1 MQELMIYAGVS
12 DCYSRCD
19 EILEKF
25 LSVKVNA
32 MQVYRVSDSYGEQ
45 LGKEGDF
52 TERILPPVQPD
63 EVLYAM
69 GDGSMIFTRDDG
81 WKEVKL
87 GRIFKSSD
95 CIHVEGKQGWIKQ
108 SQYLGHLGSSKSFT
122 GQMDEIIE
130 NYGTLHQRLI
140 FITDG
145 ATWLRNWIED
155 AFPEAVSILDF
166 YHAKEHLCEFA
177 NEYFK
182 ESAEKGNWIEAQEAL
197 LLGSA
202 VALVI
207 NNIKSLRTTPIGT
220 AQKLIDYYS
229 ANAHRMDYKRYQQI
243 GKGIIG
249 SGAIESAHRT
259 VIQKRMKLSGQRWT
273 LRGAQNMLNLRT
285 IKMNQ
290 QWTKVV
296 QLVKSEFRAVA

>member
-1 MQELMIYAGVS
+1 MIYAGVS
-12 DCYSRCD
+12 DCYSKCD
-19 EILEKF
+19 EVLEKF

-45 LGKEGDF
+45 LGKGDDF
-52 TERILPPVQPD
+52 TQRILPPVQRE

-69 GDGSMIFTRDDG
+69 ADGSMIFTRDDG

-95 CIHVEGKQGWIKQ
+95 CIDVAGKPGWIKQ
-108 SQYLGHLGSSKSFT
+108 SQYLAHLGSSKSFT
-122 GQMDEIIE
+122 RQMDELIE
-130 NYGTLHQRLI
+130 NYGSLHHRLI
-140 FITDG
+140 FVTDG
-145 ATWLRNWIED
+145 APWLRNWIED
-155 AFPEAVSILDF
+155 AFPTATSILDF
-166 YHAKEHLCEFA
+166 YHAKEHLCQFA
-177 NEYFK
+177 DEHFK
-182 ESAEKGNWIEAQEAL
+182 ERSEKEKWIVSQETL
-197 LLGSA
+197 LLESG
-202 VALVI
+202 VAQVI
-207 NNIKSLRTTPIGT
+207 HNIQSLCKEPTKQ

-229 ANAHRMDYKRYQQI
+229 ANIDRMDYQKYRQT

-273 LRGAQNMLNLRT
+273 LNGAQNMLCLRT

-290 QWTKVV
+290 QWTKVID
-296 QLVKSEFRAVA
+296 LVKSEFKAAA